1 MRKISNSISAALIG
15 QEMFWGSLRQKLR
28 TLDLHDLRLKRP
40 PLSRMAYT
48 ARVKSVLKS
57 QKAQAVA
64 SSYAGRFRRTCQEVV
79 DRKGGA
85 ADN

>member
-1 MRKISNSISAALIG
+1 MR
-15 QEMFWGSLRQKLR
+15 QRLR
-28 TLDLHDLRLKRP
+28 TLDLHDLRMKRK
-40 PLSRMAYT
+40 PLSKTAYT
-48 ARVKSVLKS
+48 ARVKTVIKS

-64 SSYAGRFRRTCQEVV
+64 SSYAGRFRKTCQQVV

>member
-1 MRKISNSISAALIG
+1 MPAKSPDLNPV
-15 QEMFWGSLRQKLR
+15 EMFWGWLRKRLR
-28 TLDLHDLRLKRP
+28 TLDLHDMRKKRK
-40 PLSRMAYT
+40 PLGKTSYV
-48 ARVKSVLKS
+48 ARVKSVMKS

-64 SSYAGRFRRTCQEVV
+64 SSYAGRFRKTCQQVV

>member
-1 MRKISNSISAALIG
+1 MMAFRA
-15 QEMFWGSLRQKLR
+15 SLWPGDR
-28 TLDLHDLRLKRP
+28 
-40 PLSRMAYT
+40 
-48 ARVKSVLKS
+48 SVIKS

-64 SSYAGRFRRTCQEVV
+64 SSYAGRFRKTCQQVV